1 MIKLFKALKRVKMTD
16 YDLGVLHASEGREP
30 QKETNLYQMGYSIK
44 CRANLL
50 SLPRNKST

>member
-16 YDLGVLHASEGREP
+16 YDLGVLHASEGRGP

>member
-30 QKETNLYQMGYSIK
+30 QKETNLYQMGYSIR
-44 CRANLL
+44 CQENLS
-50 SLPRNKST
+50 SLQMSKSK